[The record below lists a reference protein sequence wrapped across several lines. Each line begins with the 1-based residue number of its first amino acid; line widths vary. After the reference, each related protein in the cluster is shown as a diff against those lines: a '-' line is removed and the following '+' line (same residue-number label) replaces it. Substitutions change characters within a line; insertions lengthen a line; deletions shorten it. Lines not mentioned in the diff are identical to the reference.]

1 MPLIY
6 RSPFTIYHL
15 PVSFY
20 PPKISERFHQP
31 RNVGQANGANAVG
44 TNATFVCGAVLRF
57 TLRIEKQTKEI
68 LEAKY
73 KTNGC
78 GFLIAAAETL
88 AQKITG
94 KYLTE
99 LHKLDKQFLHSE
111 IENDTLEFP
120 NSRKHCLELA
130 LETLQS
136 AFTDF
141 RARQIE
147 EFTGEQ
153 ALICTC
159 FGVSE
164 QTIENLIT
172 ANSLE
177 TIEGVTG
184 ACNAGG
190 GCGSCQPLIQEI
202 IDSLWREEI

>member
-1 MPLIY
+1 M
-6 RSPFTIYHL
+6 
-15 PVSFY
+15 SFY
-20 PPKISERFHQP
+20 PPKISERFQAP
-31 RNVGQANGANAVG
+31 KNVGQASGANAVG

-68 LEAKY
+68 LEAKF

-78 GFLIAAAETL
+78 GYLIAAAETL
-88 AQKITG
+88 AQTITG
-94 KYLTE
+94 KHLTE
-99 LHKLDKQFLHSE
+99 LHKLDKQFLTSE
-111 IENDTLEFP
+111 IENETLEFP
-120 NSRKHCLELA
+120 DSRKHCLELA

-136 AFTDF
+136 AFADF

-153 ALICTC
+153 ALVCTC

-164 QTIENLIT
+164 ETVENLIKM
-172 ANSLE
+172 NSLE
-177 TIEGVTG
+177 TVEDVTA

-202 IDSLWREEI
+202 IDALQREKI